1 MNLLIKVKEEG
12 MSTTDEVRVLIVKM
26 KAGMTL
32 SEKVTYIINQELRTS
47 YTRKILVLLQ
57 H

>member
-32 SEKVTYIINQELRTS
+32 SEKVTYIIHQELRTS

>member
-32 SEKVTYIINQELRTS
+32 SEIATYIINQELRH
-47 YTRKILVLLQ
+47 YTQ
-57 H
+57 GGY

>member
-12 MSTTDEVRVLIVKM
+12 MSTTDEVRLLIVKM

-47 YTRKILVLLQ
+47 YTRKILVLL
-57 H
+57 HD